1 MIKTY
6 TAIAAIGLGLICPTP
21 TEPTLSNNT
30 PTKPPCEADVTLL
43 ASFQHETTC
52 DVSPPQTI
60 AVRLDD
66 PGDAQLAECDDAG
79 GQVLLDSQ
87 NHAEYCINIDY

>member
-1 MIKTY
+1 MLRTLTVSALLALASCPAEPVTDAP
-6 TAIAAIGLGLICPTP
+6 TA
-21 TEPTLSNNT
+21 
-30 PTKPPCEADVTLL
+30 KPRCEADVTLL
-43 ASFQHETTC
+43 ASFDHPTLC

-79 GQVLLDSQ
+79 GQVLNDPEA
-87 NHAEYCINIDY
+87 HTTYCINIDY